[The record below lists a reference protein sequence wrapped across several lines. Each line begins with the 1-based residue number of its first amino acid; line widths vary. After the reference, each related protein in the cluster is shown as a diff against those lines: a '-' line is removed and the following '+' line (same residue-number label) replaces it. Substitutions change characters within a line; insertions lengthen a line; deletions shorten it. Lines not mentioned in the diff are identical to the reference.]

1 MCTPTV
7 HQALL
12 LVTATAQVLT
22 TSVMEA
28 ALSAPLHVIHA
39 VQIPIALNATLAI
52 FCTTTDAT
60 ALAQTA
66 VTRLQLRVLVD
77 HVHQTVPPV
86 TPSPNVPTANNTTFW
101 LPNNAP
107 NLTATTATTAL
118 ITTASTAPPPTC
130 SSMAPASP
138 NALLTTTSQTR
149 PIV

>member
-7 HQALL
+7 RQALL

-39 VQIPIALNATLAI
+39 VQIPIALNAAVGI

-86 TPSPNVPTANNTTFW
+86 TP
-101 LPNNAP
+101 
-107 NLTATTATTAL
+107 
-118 ITTASTAPPPTC
+118 
-130 SSMAPASP
+130 
-138 NALLTTTSQTR
+138 
-149 PIV
+149 